1 MSLISKKVATQK
13 SYFRTNETLSYSFRM
28 EQLKKLK
35 STIKKYESE
44 ILEALKNDLNKSE
57 AESYMTEIALVFD
70 EINYFQRH
78 LKRLMKKKR
87 VAMSIAHLKSKSYV
101 VYQPY
106 GCVLII
112 SPWNY
117 PFQLSLVPLVG
128 AISSG
133 NCVVLKPSNYSPQ
146 TSAVIEKIVN
156 ECFDTRYIDV
166 QQGGRDENQEL
177 LDQDFDYI
185 FFTGNSDVGKYVM
198 MKSAQ
203 KLIPVTLE
211 LGGKSPCIVDK
222 SAKIDLSAKRI
233 MWGKLINAG
242 QTCVAV
248 DYVYIHRSIKEDFI
262 EACKKYAERFYGKDA
277 IQNPEYPKIINE
289 KHFNRLS
296 RLIENENILYGGTV
310 NRESCQIEPTIFECK
325 DWDSPS
331 MQMEIFGPLLPI
343 LTYDNLDGVIEEI
356 QNKPSPLACYVF
368 SENLEVTQ
376 NILETV
382 KFGGGC
388 VNDTLIHVGNNKLPF
403 GGVGSSGLGRYHG
416 KASFETFSYQ
426 KSIVTKS
433 TLLDINLRYPPYKE
447 KFRLLKKIMSWL

>member
-248 DYVYIHRSIKEDFI
+248 DYVYIH
-262 EACKKYAERFYGKDA
+262 
-277 IQNPEYPKIINE
+277 
-289 KHFNRLS
+289 
-296 RLIENENILYGGTV
+296 
-310 NRESCQIEPTIFECK
+310 
-325 DWDSPS
+325 
-331 MQMEIFGPLLPI
+331 
-343 LTYDNLDGVIEEI
+343 
-356 QNKPSPLACYVF
+356 
-368 SENLEVTQ
+368 
-376 NILETV
+376 
-382 KFGGGC
+382 
-388 VNDTLIHVGNNKLPF
+388 
-403 GGVGSSGLGRYHG
+403 
-416 KASFETFSYQ
+416 
-426 KSIVTKS
+426 
-433 TLLDINLRYPPYKE
+433 
-447 KFRLLKKIMSWL
+447 